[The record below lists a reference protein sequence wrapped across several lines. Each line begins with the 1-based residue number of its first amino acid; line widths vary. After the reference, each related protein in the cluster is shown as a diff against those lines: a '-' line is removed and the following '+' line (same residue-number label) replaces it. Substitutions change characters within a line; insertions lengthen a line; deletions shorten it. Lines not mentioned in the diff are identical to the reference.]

1 MKDLMGEKIIIFVI
15 GVLFGAVIAT
25 GAFMVC
31 TKTCHKGGRGEIMQ
45 LPNGNQP
52 SMNNSQSGQSPS
64 APNGDNNQNGQPPEM
79 PNNDSNQ
86 SNSNTQNN
94 NA

>member
-31 TKTCHKGGRGEIMQ
+31 TKTCHKGGRGEIKI
-45 LPNGNQP
+45 GR
-52 SMNNSQSGQSPS
+52 
-64 APNGDNNQNGQPPEM
+64 AHV
-79 PNNDSNQ
+79 
-86 SNSNTQNN
+86 
-94 NA
+94 